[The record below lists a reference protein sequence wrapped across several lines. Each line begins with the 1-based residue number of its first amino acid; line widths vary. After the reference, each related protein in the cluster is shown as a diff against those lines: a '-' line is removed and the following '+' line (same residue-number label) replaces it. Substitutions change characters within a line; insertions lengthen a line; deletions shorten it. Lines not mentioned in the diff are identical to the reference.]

1 MRISDQKNS
10 GFKAVETKKYD
21 ANQHNAKYWSLLPVL
36 AVLCCS
42 MKFSPFSRPHFCTKS
57 LGVKGGN

>member
-1 MRISDQKNS
+1 MRISNQKKS
-10 GFKAVETKKYD
+10 GFKAVETKKYN

-42 MKFSPFSRPHFCTKS
+42 TKFSPFSCTHFCTKS
-57 LGVKGGN
+57 LAVKGIN

>member
-1 MRISDQKNS
+1 MRTSDQKKS

-21 ANQHNAKYWSLLPVL
+21 ANQHNAKCWNLLPVL

-42 MKFSPFSRPHFCTKS
+42 TKFSPFSCPHFCTKF
-57 LGVKGGN
+57 LTVKGEN